1 MSVIVN
7 KTIIHVHGIDGYLI
21 FGHNHTDAVHPGLC
35 DGDSYV
41 ETDEEG
47 VLW

>member
-1 MSVIVN
+1 MKCQCHCKQN
-7 KTIIHVHGIDGYLI
+7 NHGIDGYLI